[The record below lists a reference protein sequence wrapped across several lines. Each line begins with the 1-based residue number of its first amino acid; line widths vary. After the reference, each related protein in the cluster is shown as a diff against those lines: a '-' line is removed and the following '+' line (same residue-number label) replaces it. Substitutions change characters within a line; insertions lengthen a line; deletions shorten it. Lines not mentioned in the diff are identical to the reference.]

1 MSESKSEQTPTVED
15 TEKHVATSEDTP
27 TPSDRETDWE
37 AEAER
42 WKKFSRQH
50 EARAKELA
58 EKAEAYDQLR
68 ETRKSEEEKQAE
80 RIANLE
86 ARLNESER
94 QRIATEYNVP
104 VELVAAGDTESMEA
118 TAKALSEWRSSGP
131 SPSGS
136 DAAGTQGEPIG
147 SGQLTR
153 ADMAKMSAEAIEEAR
168 KAGRFDHLLGGQV

>member
-15 TEKHVATSEDTP
+15 TEKHAATSEDTP

-58 EKAEAYDQLR
+58 EKAGAYDQLK
-68 ETRKSEEEKQAE
+68 ESQSSEAE

-94 QRIATEYNVP
+94 KRISTAYNVP

-118 TAKALSEWRSSGP
+118 TAKALSEWRSFGP